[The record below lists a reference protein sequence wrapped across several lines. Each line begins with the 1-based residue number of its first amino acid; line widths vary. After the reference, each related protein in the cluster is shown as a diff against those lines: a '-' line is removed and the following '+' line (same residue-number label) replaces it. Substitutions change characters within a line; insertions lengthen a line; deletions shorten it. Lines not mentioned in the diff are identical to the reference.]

1 MKMVQTVKNDSWSAT
16 LILKSP
22 NHSTI
27 IDSLKG
33 EGLDINTINEHST
46 INIESH
52 SLKDLRAYWNTLL
65 RSLQAADS
73 VLNNSGDNKY
83 D

>member
-1 MKMVQTVKNDSWSAT
+1 MVQTVKNDSWCAT
-16 LILKSP
+16 LIVKTP

-27 IDSLKG
+27 INSLKG
-33 EGLDINTINEHST
+33 EGLDITTESKYSI
-46 INIESH
+46 INIDSN

-73 VLNNSGDNKY
+73 VLSKSGDN
-83 D
+83 